1 VTKKRLLLVED
12 DFDVAEMLVLYFQ
25 SHEYEV
31 IHADMGVDGIELAR
45 TRFPH
50 LILLDVMLPDMEG
63 YDICVKLRQLSM
75 TKYIPIVF
83 LTQRDERAAKVRGL
97 ELGADDYITKPFDI
111 DELRLRV
118 QGSIRRATGE
128 HLHEPRTG
136 LPTGMMVDEEISR
149 KVDHGDSIAM
159 VYRIEGFNAYND
171 MHGFMAANEVLTH
184 AGNTIQSI
192 LSEIGTAD
200 DFIGILSNDFV
211 VLTDSD
217 DVDALD
223 AAIKAKFDQE
233 VKAFYTFT
241 DVERGGIMLNEGE
254 SNERLAPL
262 MTFASERGLPA
273 RSAG

>member
-1 VTKKRLLLVED
+1 
-12 DFDVAEMLVLYFQ
+12 
-25 SHEYEV
+25 
-31 IHADMGVDGIELAR
+31 
-45 TRFPH
+45 
-50 LILLDVMLPDMEG
+50 
-63 YDICVKLRQLSM
+63 
-75 TKYIPIVF
+75 
-83 LTQRDERAAKVRGL
+83 
-97 ELGADDYITKPFDI
+97 
-111 DELRLRV
+111 
-118 QGSIRRATGE
+118 
-128 HLHEPRTG
+128 
-136 LPTGMMVDEEISR
+136 
-149 KVDHGDSIAM
+149 
-159 VYRIEGFNAYND
+159 
-171 MHGFMAANEVLTH
+171 MAATEVLTH